1 MLLFLPTKMNVD
13 ASACLSRHFSG
24 TPLAL
29 IEIQKTRARR
39 MFKDAGIPEDR
50 VEIKESWHTGNV
62 GKAIMAEQRKLYS

>member
-24 TPLAL
+24 TPLAH

-50 VEIKESWHTGNV
+50 VEI
-62 GKAIMAEQRKLYS
+62 